1 MVVEPELPVG
11 FSFSRPSS
19 SDASSVAALVGAVEM
34 EVIGEIEISVADILA
49 DWERPGFDREVHAL
63 LVWDQDVLVAEAEV
77 WTFRAEVIV
86 HPSYQSRGLGS
97 ALCEWTERMALS
109 DNSRRVGQTIADS
122 HTVAVGLLRDRGY
135 EQLYTSWALRFAAE
149 TPLEH
154 GAPPPGITI
163 RPYQPHEE
171 EDAYEVIE
179 MAFRDWPNRPAQPV
193 ETWRSFIADRPD
205 FDPSL
210 LIVAADGPEIVGAAF
225 CIPYPDE
232 GWIQQLAVQRSHRG
246 RGIAKALLAY
256 AHRVL
261 AERGYPNVGLSTDSR
276 TGALDLY
283 LGVGMYVRR
292 SYTHYSKA
300 LQPLAT

>member
-1 MVVEPELPVG
+1 MSVEPLLPVG
-11 FSFSRPSS
+11 FSYSRPSP
-19 SDASSVAALVGAVEM
+19 SDAQAVAELVGAVEM
-34 EVIGEIEISVADILA
+34 EVTGEIEISVEDILA
-49 DWERPGFDREVHAL
+49 DWERPGFDREVGAV

-77 WTFRAEVIV
+77 WTYRAEVIV
-86 HPSYQSRGLGS
+86 HPGYQHRGIGS
-97 ALCEWTERMALS
+97 ALCEWTEQMALAE
-109 DNSRRVGQTIADS
+109 NSERVGQTLADS
-122 HTVAVGLLRDRGY
+122 HTAAVRVLRNRGY
-135 EQLYTSWALRFAAE
+135 EQLYTSWALRFASDA
-149 TPLEH
+149 PLD
-154 GAPPPGITI
+154 GVGPPPGITI

-171 EDAYEVIE
+171 LDVYEVIE
-179 MAFRDWPNRPAQPV
+179 MAFRDWPNRPPQPV
-193 ETWRSFIADRPD
+193 EFWRSFIADRPD

-210 LIVAADGPEIVGAAF
+210 LMVAADGAEIVGAAF

-292 SYTHYSKA
+292 SFTHYSKA
-300 LQPLAT
+300 LR